1 MELVFFPCDE
11 NVTFA
16 VQGESAVDLT
26 GIVISAL
33 EEDEEGEEGEEGEE
47 EEEESEEE
55 KEESEKEEMSE
66 EEEEEE
72 EEEESEE
79 EQKPPK
85 KSGKTQRTFS
95 SIEKR
100 TAEEAQPESK
110 KAKKEESTEG
120 QIKKIGDYITY
131 KDVKIGDGRSPKK
144 GSKCT
149 VKYVGTLPNKKVF
162 DQSGKKPFTF
172 KIGVGEVIKGWDQ
185 GIMCMDCILDSLY
198 SHERRRPKKAC
209 YLS

>member
-1 MELVFFPCDE
+1 MPQYSVELVFFPCDE

-33 EEDEEGEEGEEGEE
+33 EEDEEGEEGEEDEE
-47 EEEESEEE
+47 GEEEESEEQ
-55 KEESEKEEMSE
+55 EEEKEEMSE
-66 EEEEEE
+66 EEEEEQEE

-79 EQKPPK
+79 EEQKKPTK
-85 KSGKTQRTFS
+85 KSGKTMNIFS
-95 SIEKR
+95 SLEKR
-100 TAEEAQPESK
+100 SAAEAQPESK

-120 QIKKIGDYITY
+120 QIKKIGEYITY
-131 KDVKIGDGRSPKK
+131 KDVKIGEGRSPKK

-185 GIMCMDCILDSLY
+185 GIMCMRYVRSFII
-198 SHERRRPKKAC
+198 
-209 YLS
+209 YL

>member
-33 EEDEEGEEGEEGEE
+33 EEDEE
-47 EEEESEEE
+47 EEESEEE
-55 KEESEKEEMSE
+55 EGEEESEEKDEEKEEMSE

-72 EEEESEE
+72 EEEQEEEEEESEE
-79 EQKPPK
+79 EEQKKPAK
-85 KSGKTQRTFS
+85 KSGKTTNIFLFT
-95 SIEKR
+95 EKR
-100 TAEEAQPESK
+100 NAPEAQPESK

-120 QIKKIGDYITY
+120 QIKKIGEYITY
-131 KDVKIGDGRSPKK
+131 KDVKIGEGRSPKK

-185 GIMCMDCILDSLY
+185 GIMCMMCVRELI
-198 SHERRRPKKAC
+198 P
-209 YLS
+209 